1 VFAPTRLLTA
11 IKPSASPGVLVGVGV
26 VTVVFAATPFLVPE
40 VADRFGVALGTAGLI
55 STAQVAGFA
64 VSSFLAGRVA
74 RASRR
79 LLVAAGL
86 VVALANL
93 ASALVGP
100 FSLLLAT
107 RVVAGLA
114 MGVITWLAWAD
125 ATRHEGGIGDVA
137 AVGPVAAMIASPGL
151 AWLAQAGGHRLV
163 YLALGGITLLAT
175 LVPAE
180 VAPTEPVG
188 RSVSRSRSNRVLLGA
203 LMIFT
208 MAGSALF
215 VFAAVPGEVAGLSA
229 VAVSLG
235 FSLNALAG
243 IAGARTVARRGTA
256 WLWMGATG
264 AAALVVGV
272 VPLGWAYLAAMALW
286 GYSFW
291 VAIPEVFRL
300 LAAKSHRPEERVGDA
315 QALMGVGRMFG
326 PAVGGVVLGAD
337 RFTALTILATA
348 GILVAALLVGA
359 VEVRRGPKP

>member
-1 VFAPTRLLTA
+1 VFAPTRLLTS
-11 IKPSASPGVLVGVGV
+11 IKPSASPGVLTGAGV
-26 VTVVFAATPFLVPE
+26 VTVVFSATPFLIPE
-40 VADRFGVALGTAGLI
+40 VATRFGVALGTAGFI

-79 LLVAAGL
+79 LLVGAGL

-100 FSLLLAT
+100 FALLLAT

-125 ATRHEGGIGDVA
+125 ATRHEGGMGDVA
-137 AVGPVAAMIASPGL
+137 AVGPLAAMIASPGL
-151 AWLAQAGGHRLV
+151 AWLAQTGGHRLV
-163 YLALGGITLLAT
+163 YLVLAGVT
-175 LVPAE
+175 LVATAVPAD

-215 VFAAVPGEVAGLSA
+215 VFAAVPGELAGLSA
-229 VAVSLG
+229 LAVSLG

-243 IAGARTVARRGTA
+243 IAGTRTVIRRRSA
-256 WLWMGATG
+256 WLWMFATG
-264 AAALVVGV
+264 ASAVVVGV
-272 VPLGWAYLAAMALW
+272 VPLGWAYLGAMALW
-286 GYSFW
+286 GFSFW
-291 VAIPEVFRL
+291 VAIPRVFRL
-300 LAAKSHRPEERVGDA
+300 LAAKSIRPEERVGDA
-315 QALMGVGRMFG
+315 QALMGLGRMIG
-326 PAVGGVVLGAD
+326 PAVGGIVLGAD
-337 RFTALTILATA
+337 RFVSLTILAA
-348 GILVAALLVGA
+348 GGLVVSACLVGA
-359 VEVRRGPKP
+359 VEFRRDRAV